1 MPENTERPSKT
12 PNRLLKLKSR
22 QRRKSRTRKRTKKKM
37 YLSAFS
43 RTQASS
49 FAMSKTRSKKLCGQP
64 QSLCLKTGVVLVTI
78 IVVGLVIFGL
88 DTAFMNLLGLIM
100 NIA

>member
-1 MPENTERPSKT
+1 MPENTEKT
-12 PNRLLKLKSR
+12 VKDTEQAVKAEKPAKTEKSD
-22 QRRKSRTRKRTKKKM
+22 KKENKKEM

-64 QSLCLKTGVVLVTI
+64 QSLCLKTQVLSW
-78 IVVGLVIFGL
+78 
-88 DTAFMNLLGLIM
+88 
-100 NIA
+100 

>member
-1 MPENTERPSKT
+1 MPENTEKT
-12 PNRLLKLKSR
+12 VKDTEQAVKAEKPEKSDKKENKKENVFVR
-22 QRRKSRTRKRTKKKM
+22 FFKNTGKFLRDVKNEVKKIVWPTPKSVFKN
-37 YLSAFS
+37 
-43 RTQASS
+43 
-49 FAMSKTRSKKLCGQP
+49 
-64 QSLCLKTGVVLVTI
+64 TGVVLVAI